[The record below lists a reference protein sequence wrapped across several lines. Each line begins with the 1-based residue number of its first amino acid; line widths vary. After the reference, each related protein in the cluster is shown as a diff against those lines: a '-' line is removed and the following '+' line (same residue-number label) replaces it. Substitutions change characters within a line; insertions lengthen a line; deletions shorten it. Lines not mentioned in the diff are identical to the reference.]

1 MSSWQSSIPYSI
13 ILSAATSRA
22 SVCRMYRRPV
32 LAVLRAVPV
41 DWLYSHR
48 RRRRRTRKPTVDT
61 TASFITRQSTVV
73 MLLQS
78 LCAYASFTGG
88 GRVQRICVSPLQ
100 NVCSFTFWSGIL
112 CPCHLIPTY
121 RYFAQF
127 SRLFYLRVPQKRLR
141 YMRDL
146 NKNALNWFSA
156 EALPWGLVGSWEHWH
171 CESDYD
177 QQTKH
182 KEGQW

>member
-1 MSSWQSSIPYSI
+1 VSAISLCRCVTTLQVMSSWQSSIPYSI

-88 GRVQRICVSPLQ
+88 GGGTKDMC
-100 NVCSFTFWSGIL
+100 
-112 CPCHLIPTY
+112 IPTPKCVFLHFLEWY
-121 RYFAQF
+121 TVPMPFNPHL
-127 SRLFYLRVPQKRLR
+127 SLFRPI
-141 YMRDL
+141 
-146 NKNALNWFSA
+146 
-156 EALPWGLVGSWEHWH
+156 
-171 CESDYD
+171 
-177 QQTKH
+177 
-182 KEGQW
+182 